1 MVSKERKDDI
11 LLIADNVHRIVMNDD
26 IDNENLATYLRSV
39 NIGVFST
46 KLDKTDI
53 DAYIT
58 YNHDKKRPEIFVD
71 ESQNPRRQVFS
82 IAHELGHLVLHWKFV
97 PSIDGDQKYFK
108 EPEPVSDNVESLLIV
123 NYRRQDGY
131 SAEQREAE
139 YEANYFAADF
149 LVPEED
155 AIEFLKNYV
164 GLDLSDAEL
173 IKRMKANYFISEDTA
188 RIQLDKLKE
197 YVNV

>member
-1 MVSKERKDDI
+1 MVSRERKNDI
-11 LLIADNVHRIVMNDD
+11 LLIADNVHRLIMNDD

-39 NIGVFST
+39 NIGVFSK
-46 KLDKTDI
+46 KLDETDI

-58 YNHDKKRPEIFVD
+58 FNHDKKRPEIFVD
-71 ESQNPRRQVFS
+71 GSQNARRQVFS

-97 PSIDGDQKYFK
+97 PSIDGEQKYFK
-108 EPEPVSDNVESLLIV
+108 EPEPISGSEASVLLI

-131 SAEQREAE
+131 SEEQKEAE
-139 YEANYFAADF
+139 YEANYFAANF

-155 AIEFLKNYV
+155 AIEFLNNYV
-164 GLDLSDAEL
+164 GSDLSDAEL

-188 RIQLDKLKE
+188 RIQLDKLRE

>member
-1 MVSKERKDDI
+1 MVSKERKNDI

-46 KLDKTDI
+46 KLDETNI

-71 ESQNPRRQVFS
+71 ASQNPRRQVFS

-97 PSIDGDQKYFK
+97 PSINGNQKYFK
-108 EPEPVSDNVESLLIV
+108 EPEPVSGNIESLLVV

-131 SAEQREAE
+131 SEEQKENE

-149 LVPEED
+149 LVPEEN
-155 AIEFLKNYV
+155 AIDFLSNYV

-173 IKRMKANYFISEDTA
+173 IKRMKANYFVSDDTA
-188 RIQLDKLKE
+188 RIKLDALKKC
-197 YVNV
+197 VDV